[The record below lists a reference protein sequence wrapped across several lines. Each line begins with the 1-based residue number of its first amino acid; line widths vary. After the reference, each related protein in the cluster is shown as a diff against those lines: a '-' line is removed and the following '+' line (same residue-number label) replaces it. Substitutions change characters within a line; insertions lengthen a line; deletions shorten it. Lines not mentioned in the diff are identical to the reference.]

1 MAAIERMDILKD
13 SASATYGSDAVAGVV
28 NIITKKD
35 YDGVE
40 FNVRHENAEF
50 QGGNRTTVSVLFE
63 SRLPRGMR

>member
-1 MAAIERMDILKD
+1 MDILKD

-50 QGGNRTTVSVLFE
+50 QGGNRTTVSGTFGK
-63 SRLPRGMR
+63 STSKGMR